1 MPKLK
6 PVYLQWLDAVSYDTE
21 WKTIDQAVKFCKE
34 SKWLIEELGFII
46 YEDDNEIGLVTMQS
60 PENMSLTHT
69 VKGIQKIPKTWIK
82 KRIDLTEAIY
92 ENRKTKS

>member
-1 MPKLK
+1 MSKLK
-6 PVYLQWLDAVSYDTE
+6 PIYIQWLDAVGYDTE
-21 WKTIDQAVKFCKE
+21 WKYIDDAIKFCKE

-46 YEDDNEIGLVTMQS
+46 YEDDKEIGLVTMQS
-60 PENMSLTHT
+60 PQNLTQKHT

-92 ENRKTKS
+92 GK